1 MSHVHTQPGSHTHPA
16 AALNTEYIRN
26 DFPILSRTMR
36 GKPFIYL
43 DNSATSLKPQSVID
57 AETAYYT
64 QLSSNIHRGVYEFSE
79 RASLLYDETRNR
91 VARFINAPENSHVVF
106 TRGTTE
112 SINTVAY
119 GWGLKHL
126 GPGDEVVVSEIEHH
140 ANFVSWQQI
149 AERTGATLKF
159 IPAEP
164 ADGTLV
170 LDELESIIT
179 EKTRLVA
186 ITAMSNVTGFMPPVE
201 RILSRAKECGAV
213 TLVDGAQVA
222 SHRPVDVSALGAD
235 FFAFSGHKM
244 LGPTGVGVLWGRSE
258 VLEDMNPFLL
268 GGDMI
273 VKVRRERTTF
283 KDLPERFEAGTPN
296 IAGVIGL
303 SAAVDYLES
312 VGMEAVHRHE
322 QQLLSYALERAAEH
336 EDLTVYGPSDV
347 SVRGGVFSF
356 NLEGV
361 HPHDTGAILDQE
373 GIAVRTGFHCAQPLM
388 QVFGISGT
396 TRASFYLYNTFSE
409 IDRLFEAIAR
419 VRNVFG

>member
-1 MSHVHTQPGSHTHPA
+1 MSSAYAERHDRTDSADTLDTQ
-16 AALNTEYIRN
+16 YIRE

-57 AETAYYT
+57 AEVEYYT

-79 RASLLYDETRNR
+79 RASMLYDETRRR
-91 VARFINAPENSHVVF
+91 VARFINAPEDSHVVF

-126 GPGDEVVVSEIEHH
+126 SPGDEVVVSEIEHH

-149 AERTGATLKF
+149 AKRTGAVLKF
-159 IPAEP
+159 IPADP

-179 EKTRLVA
+179 EKTRVVA
-186 ITAMSNVTGFMPPVE
+186 ITAMSNVTGFTPPIE
-201 RILSRAKECGAV
+201 RILSRARECGAI
-213 TLVDGAQVA
+213 TLVDGAQLA
-222 SHRPVDVSALGAD
+222 SHRAVDVSELGAD

-258 VLEDMNPFLL
+258 VLEDMDPFLL

-273 VKVRRERTTF
+273 VKVRKERTTF

-303 SAAVDYLES
+303 KAAIDYLES
-312 VGMEAVHRHE
+312 VGMDAVHRHE
-322 QQLLSYALERAAEH
+322 QQLLSYALDRAGEY

-347 SVRGGVFSF
+347 SARGGVFSF

-388 QVFGISGT
+388 QVFGIPGT

>member
-1 MSHVHTQPGSHTHPA
+1 MSSAHTQRGATHME
-16 AALNTEYIRN
+16 AALNTEAVRN

-57 AETAYYT
+57 AEMAYYKE
-64 QLSSNIHRGVYEFSE
+64 LSSNIHRGVYEFSE
-79 RASLLYDETRNR
+79 RASTLYDETRER
-91 VARFINAPENSHVVF
+91 VARFINAPESSHVIF

-112 SINTVAY
+112 AVNTVAY

-140 ANFVSWQQI
+140 ANFVPWQQI

-159 IPAEP
+159 IPADP
-164 ADGTLV
+164 TDGTLV
-170 LDELESIIT
+170 LDDLISIIT

-186 ITAMSNVTGFMPPVE
+186 ITAMSNVTGFMPAVE
-201 RILSRAKECGAV
+201 PILSRAKECGAV
-213 TLVDGAQVA
+213 TVVDGAQLA
-222 SHRPVDVSALGAD
+222 SHRQVDVSALGAD

-258 VLEDMNPFLL
+258 ILEDMDPFLL

-273 VKVRRERTTF
+273 VKVRKERTTF

-296 IAGVIGL
+296 IAGVIGF
-303 SAAVDYLES
+303 SAALEYLES

-322 QQLLSYALERAAEH
+322 QQLLSYALEQAAEQ
-336 EDLTVYGPSDV
+336 EDLTVYGPADV
-347 SVRGGVFSF
+347 SLRGGVFSF
-356 NLEGV
+356 NLDGV

-388 QVFGISGT
+388 QVFGVPGT

-409 IDRLFEAIAR
+409 IDRLFEAIGR
-419 VRNVFG
+419 VRKVFG